1 MYDYS
6 YNYDYYYDSSL
17 SEGMTVAATIFVII
31 ISIIALAA
39 AVVQI
44 IGMWKMFKKAGKGGW
59 EAIIP
64 IYNYIVLIE
73 ISGLPMWYIALFF
86 VPFANIYAMIM
97 VNIEIAHRFGK
108 TTGFGVLAAFFP
120 YVCYPIL
127 GLGSSRYSGMM
138 AYQNINQQPMYNQQM
153 YNQPQMQQQVQPQQV
168 IQQPTTKSCPA
179 CSAVNSIDSQF
190 CANCGN
196 KI

>member
-17 SEGMTVAATIFVII
+17 SEGMAIGLVAFAII
-31 ISIIALAA
+31 ISVIAIAA
-39 AVVQI
+39 AVMQI

-64 IYNYIVLIE
+64 VYNYIVLIE

-108 TTGFGVLAAFFP
+108 STGFGVLTTFFP
-120 YVCYPIL
+120 FVCYPIL
-127 GLGSSRYSGMM
+127 GFGNARYSGMM
-138 AYQNINQQPMYNQQM
+138 AYTNANQQAMYGVPTYNQPI
-153 YNQPQMQQQVQPQQV
+153 QPQMQPQ
-168 IQQPTTKSCPA
+168 QQPTTKNCPN
-179 CSAVNSIDSQF
+179 CSAINSLDAQF